1 MTAVRVPAE
10 QQPERTSASPGG
22 EREQNCA
29 TGGSQNESQRA
40 RSAGAGTI
48 FHGAERG
55 LRGEFA
61 RYVVVG
67 GVAFVCDTGT
77 LYSVTQFL
85 KVNYLISAAVG
96 FALGVGVNY
105 LFCRKWVFKRRRL
118 ENATVEMTIFV
129 LIGVVGL
136 GLNEL
141 ILWTFQAKLGIY
153 YMFAKVVSGVVVFM
167 WNFGARKLVLFR

>member
-10 QQPERTSASPGG
+10 QQPDQISASPGG
-22 EREQNCA
+22 EKEQNCA

-40 RSAGAGTI
+40 RSAGAATT
-48 FHGAERG
+48 FQGAGRG
-55 LRGEFA
+55 VRGEFA

-67 GVAFVCDTGT
+67 GVAFVCDAGM
-77 LYSVTQFL
+77 LYYVTQFL
-85 KVNYLISAAVG
+85 RVNYLISAPIG
-96 FALGVGVNY
+96 FLIGTLVNY
-105 LFCRKWVFKRRRL
+105 ALSRTWVFERRTLKNRSAEL
-118 ENATVEMTIFV
+118 TIFT

-141 ILWTFQAKLGIY
+141 ILWLFQSKLGIY
-153 YMFAKVVSGVVVFM
+153 YMFAKGVSGAVVIV